1 MYTKKPV
8 LATSA
13 GVYYSDMIDS
23 FITHTGLTQEAIVN
37 YLWGM
42 TPGLVASLGVVLA
55 GTVFYSVTAR
65 GLEAALKRTP
75 MQRSLIR
82 ITVRSLYRGIIIAI
96 TFIFILSQLGINVTA
111 ALAGVGVVGIAVGFA
126 AQATIANILSGFGIF
141 IDHLFRAGDWVTI
154 DGNYGEV
161 VSITLRTTK
170 IRTLDN
176 TFVSIP
182 NSVVT
187 SSAVTNFTEQGMVR
201 VTATVS
207 IAYRES
213 IDKARAVLV
222 AAAQQIDGIR
232 MEPTP
237 EVVVDELAD
246 SGVVLKVRV
255 WVDNPRFEERFR
267 FILAEACKKALDEAG
282 INIPFPQR
290 DVHMIG
296 K

>member
-1 MYTKKPV
+1 M
-8 LATSA
+8 L
-13 GVYYSDMIDS
+13 DS
-23 FITHTGLTQEAIVN
+23 FMNHTGLTQEALAN
-37 YLWGM
+37 YLWGLA
-42 TPGLVASLGVVLA
+42 PGLVASLGVFFV
-55 GTVFYSVTAR
+55 GIIFYLVTAR
-65 GLEAALKRTP
+65 GIEAALRRTP
-75 MQRSLIR
+75 MQRSLIK
-82 ITVRSLYRGIIIAI
+82 ISVRSIYKGIIIVI

-141 IDHLFRAGDWVTI
+141 IDHLFRTGDWVTI

-161 VSITLRTTK
+161 VNITLRTTK

-187 SSAVTNFTEQGMVR
+187 NSAVTNYTEQGMVR
-201 VTATVS
+201 VTAKVS
-207 IAYRES
+207 VAYKES
-213 IDKARAVLV
+213 IDVAREVLIT
-222 AAAQQIDGIR
+222 AAKSIEGLR
-232 MEPTP
+232 EEPTP

-246 SGVVLKVRV
+246 SGVALKVRV
-255 WVDNPRFEERFR
+255 WIDNPRFEERFR
-267 FILAEACKKALDEAG
+267 FILSEVCKKALDEAAVS
-282 INIPFPQR
+282 IPFPQR

>member
-1 MYTKKPV
+1 M
-8 LATSA
+8 LE
-13 GVYYSDMIDS
+13 S
-23 FITHTGLTQEAIVN
+23 FVNHTGLTQEVVIE

-42 TPGLVASLGVVLA
+42 TPGLVASLGVVIA
-55 GTVFYSVTAR
+55 GTIFYSVTAR
-65 GLEAALKRTP
+65 GLEAALQRTP
-75 MQRSLIR
+75 MQKSLIR
-82 ITVRSLYRGIIIAI
+82 ISVKSLYRGIIIGI

-154 DGNYGEV
+154 NDNYGEV

-170 IRTLDN
+170 LRTLDN

-201 VTATVS
+201 VTASVS
-207 IAYRES
+207 IAYKES
-213 IDKARAVLV
+213 IDTAREVLIKAAKSIEGLRQA
-222 AAAQQIDGIR
+222 
-232 MEPTP
+232 PTP

-246 SGVVLKVRV
+246 SGVNLKVRV
-255 WVDNPRFEERFR
+255 WIDNPRFEERFR
-267 FILAEACKKALDEAG
+267 FILSEACKKALDEAG

-290 DVHMIG
+290 DVHMIS